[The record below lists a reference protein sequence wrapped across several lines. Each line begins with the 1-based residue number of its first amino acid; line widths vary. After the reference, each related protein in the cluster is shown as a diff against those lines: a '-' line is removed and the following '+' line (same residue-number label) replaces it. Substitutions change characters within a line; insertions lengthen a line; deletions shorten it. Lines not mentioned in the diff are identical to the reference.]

1 MTASIRPAQSTELA
15 LLIGGPDS
23 GKSTFLVQLYG
34 RLRHGSSAL
43 SLASAPESLGPVS
56 DGLARLSEGLPVRH
70 TSAGVEV
77 AQELTT
83 RRRDGTT
90 LRLSIPDYPGEAV
103 DELVDARH
111 VSPHWCNLI
120 VQSTSWNLFVRIER
134 MASLPGL
141 PEREE
146 AAPAS
151 AGRASELPLD
161 IRLVELLQILCHER
175 QRAASANTHP
185 PDLTVVLSRW
195 DEIPDRPEEVAPAAI
210 LQQRVPL
217 LHSFVATNWG
227 PSRHQVVGLS
237 AQGRPLAEDK
247 PDSEFIEL
255 GPESM
260 GFLVRADGSQ
270 TGDLS
275 ELLTLTL

>member
-1 MTASIRPAQSTELA
+1 MTASNRPAQSTELA

-34 RLRHGSSAL
+34 RLRLRSGAL
-43 SLASAPESLGPVS
+43 SLASAPESLGPVR
-56 DGLARLSEGLPVRH
+56 DGLTRLSNGLPVRH

-83 RRRDGTT
+83 KRPDGTT
-90 LRLSIPDYPGEAV
+90 LQLSIPDYPGEAV
-103 DELVDARH
+103 DALVDTRH
-111 VSPHWCNLI
+111 VSSHWSNLA

-141 PEREE
+141 PAREE
-146 AAPAS
+146 ATLTETE
-151 AGRASELPLD
+151 RASELPLD

-175 QRAASANTHP
+175 QRAAPANTHP
-185 PDLTVVLSRW
+185 PDLTVVLSCW
-195 DEIPDRPEEVAPAAI
+195 DEIPDRSEEVVPSMI
-210 LQQRVPL
+210 LQQRAPL
-217 LHSFVATNWG
+217 LDSFIATNWK
-227 PSRHQVVGLS
+227 PSRHRVVGLS
-237 AQGRPLAEDK
+237 AQGRPLAENE
-247 PDSEFIEL
+247 PDTEFIDL

-260 GFLVRADGSQ
+260 GYLIGPDGSE

-275 ELLTLTL
+275 ELLTL

>member
-1 MTASIRPAQSTELA
+1 MTASSGPVQSTELA

-34 RLRHGSSAL
+34 RLRQGSSAL
-43 SLASAPESLGPVS
+43 SLASAPESLVPVR
-56 DGLARLSEGLPVRH
+56 DGLARLSKGLPVRH
-70 TSAGVEV
+70 TSAGVEA

-83 RRRDGTT
+83 KRQDGTT

-103 DELVDARH
+103 DELVDTRH
-111 VSPHWCNLI
+111 VSLHWHNLA
-120 VQSTSWNLFVRIER
+120 VQSTRWNLFVRIER

-146 AAPAS
+146 APPAGT
-151 AGRASELPLD
+151 GRFGELPLD

-175 QRAASANTHP
+175 QRSASVDTAP
-185 PDLTVVLSRW
+185 PDLTVVLSCW
-195 DEIPDRPEEVAPAAI
+195 DEIPDRPDGVTPAMI

-217 LHSFVATNWG
+217 LHSFVATNWE
-227 PSRHQVVGLS
+227 PSRHHVVGLS
-237 AQGRPLAEDK
+237 AQGRPLAEDE
-247 PDSEFIEL
+247 PDTEFIDL

-260 GFLVRADGSQ
+260 GYLVRDDGFE
-270 TGDLS
+270 TEDLS
-275 ELLTLTL
+275 ELLAS

>member
-1 MTASIRPAQSTELA
+1 MTASNWPVQSTELA

-43 SLASAPESLGPVS
+43 SLAGAPESLAPVR
-56 DGLARLSEGLPVRH
+56 DGLARLSRGLPVRH

-83 RRRDGTT
+83 RRPDGTT
-90 LRLSIPDYPGEAV
+90 LRLSIPDYPGEAANA
-103 DELVDARH
+103 LVDTRH
-111 VSPHWCNLI
+111 VSPHWRDLA

-146 AAPAS
+146 VAPAD
-151 AGRASELPLD
+151 AGRSSELPLD

-175 QRAASANTHP
+175 QRAVSTDTTP
-185 PDLTVVLSRW
+185 PDLTVVLSCW
-195 DEIPDRPEEVAPAAI
+195 DEIPDRPAGVSPAMI
-210 LQQRVPL
+210 LQRRIPL
-217 LHSFVATNWG
+217 LHSFVATNWE
-227 PSRHQVVGLS
+227 PARHQVVGLS
-237 AQGRPLAEDK
+237 AQGRPLAEDA
-247 PDSEFIEL
+247 PDTEFIDV

-260 GFLVRADGSQ
+260 GYLVRDGGAE

-275 ELLTLTL
+275 ELLTP